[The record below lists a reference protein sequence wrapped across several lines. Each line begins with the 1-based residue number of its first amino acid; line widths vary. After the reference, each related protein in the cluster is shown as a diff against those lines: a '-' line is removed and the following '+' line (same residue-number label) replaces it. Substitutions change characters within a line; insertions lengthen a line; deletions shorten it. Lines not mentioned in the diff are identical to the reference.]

1 MKGLLQRVSSASV
14 FVDQKNISK
23 IKAGILLFLGV
34 EQNDIDDDIFYMVK
48 KVSAL
53 RIFEDKNN
61 KINLSIKDV
70 GGSVLVISQFTLC
83 ANIKRGRR
91 PSFVGAA
98 ETQKAKSYYDL
109 FCLNLKKEDINVQ
122 TGIFGANM
130 QIKLQNDGPFT
141 IMIDS
146 HNR

>member
-53 RIFEDKNN
+53 RIFEDEGQCLMFSN
-61 KINLSIKDV
+61 
-70 GGSVLVISQFTLC
+70 SVNF
-83 ANIKRGRR
+83 
-91 PSFVGAA
+91 
-98 ETQKAKSYYDL
+98 AK
-109 FCLNLKKEDINVQ
+109 
-122 TGIFGANM
+122 
-130 QIKLQNDGPFT
+130 
-141 IMIDS
+141 
-146 HNR
+146 